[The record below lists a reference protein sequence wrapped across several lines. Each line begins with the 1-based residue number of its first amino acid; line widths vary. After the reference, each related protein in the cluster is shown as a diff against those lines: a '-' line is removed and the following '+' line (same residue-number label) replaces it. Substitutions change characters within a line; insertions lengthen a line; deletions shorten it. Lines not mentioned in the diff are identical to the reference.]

1 MKTRS
6 RRPTPAAIVEAVVK
20 SLVSE
25 KANLKSVTLD
35 EFKERLKQT
44 IRSMA
49 DELKATAV

>member
-1 MKTRS
+1 MKTLSRS
-6 RRPTPAAIVEAVVK
+6 PDPTLIIEAVVS

-25 KANLKSVTLD
+25 RANLKVVTLD

-49 DELKATAV
+49 DEVKAAAI